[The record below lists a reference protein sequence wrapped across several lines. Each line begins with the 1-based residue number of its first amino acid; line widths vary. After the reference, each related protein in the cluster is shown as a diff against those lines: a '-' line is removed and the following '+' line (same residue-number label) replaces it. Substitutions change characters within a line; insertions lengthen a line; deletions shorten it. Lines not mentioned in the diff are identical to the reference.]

1 MKQPT
6 LSAPANSPKTA
17 TPGPAARAGAAIAEN
32 PTLVLAGVLVIL
44 ILATGAIE
52 PNYLSTGGMRNTLLQ
67 AAPLGILAA
76 AQTILL
82 LSGGI
87 DLSLSMIAASS
98 AYVAANQSPNG
109 AGLAILLGLVVGL
122 VAGTANGIGV
132 ALFRV
137 NPLIMTLAMSGIILG
152 LFTAWTQTI
161 LQGSTRVADFIRL
174 IGGGSFF
181 GNRIP
186 YSVLIWGA
194 IAAFLIWALRRSGW
208 GRLLYAIGDNEV
220 AVRLAGVRVWQV
232 RISAYAMAG
241 LLGAI
246 GGILLGGRNGSVD
259 LQLAN
264 AFLYK
269 VLTLRSNKPCG
280 KKLLPSIAAAVI
292 GGTSIFGG
300 VGGYTGTILGA
311 LILSVLNSM
320 LTFLNVGQAIQQ
332 VVYGLIVLTL
342 AWGYAGLTRRA

>member
-1 MKQPT
+1 MSQPT
-6 LSAPANSPKTA
+6 LSAQPETPKA
-17 TPGPAARAGAAIAEN
+17 GAAGLAARAGAVMAEY
-32 PTLVLAGVLVIL
+32 PTLVLVGVLVIL
-44 ILATGAIE
+44 YLATGAIE
-52 PNYLSTGGMRNTLLQ
+52 PNYLSVSGVRNTLLQ
-67 AAPLGILAA
+67 AAPLGILAG

-82 LSGGI
+82 LAGGV
-87 DLSLSMIAASS
+87 DLSLAMIATAS

-109 AGLAILLGLVVGL
+109 AAIAILLGLVVGL
-122 VAGTANGIGV
+122 LIGTANGVGV
-132 ALFRV
+132 TVFRV

-152 LFTAWTQTI
+152 LFTAWAQTI
-161 LQGSTRVADFIRL
+161 LQGSTRVAEFIGVM
-174 IGGGSFF
+174 GGGSFF

-186 YSVLIWGA
+186 YSVVVWAGVAVILIW
-194 IAAFLIWALRRSGW
+194 LLNRSGW

-232 RISAYAMAG
+232 RISAYTMAG
-241 LLGAI
+241 VLGAI
-246 GGILLGGRNGSVD
+246 GGMLLAGRNGLVD

-264 AFLYK
+264 AFL
-269 VLTLRSNKPCG
+269 
-280 KKLLPSIAAAVI
+280 LPSIAAVVI

-332 VVYGLIVLTL
+332 VVYGAIVLAL
-342 AWGYAGLTRRA
+342 AWGYASLTRRA

>member
-1 MKQPT
+1 MSHST
-6 LSAPANSPKTA
+6 LSAQPERPNPISR
-17 TPGPAARAGAAIAEN
+17 GARLRTRIAEN
-32 PTLVLAGVLVIL
+32 PTIILTGVLIILVLV
-44 ILATGAIE
+44 TGAIE
-52 PNYLSTGGMRNTLLQ
+52 PNYLSVGGMRNTLLQ
-67 AAPLGILAA
+67 AAPLGILAG

-87 DLSLSMIAASS
+87 DLSLAMTATAS
-98 AYVAANQSPNG
+98 AYVTANQSPNG
-109 AGLAILLGLVVGL
+109 VALAILLGLAVGL
-122 VAGTANGIGV
+122 IVGTLNGVGV

-137 NPLIMTLAMSGIILG
+137 NPLIMTLAMSGILLG

-161 LQGSTRVADFIRL
+161 LQGSTRIAAIIRL
-174 IGGGSFF
+174 VGGGSFL
-181 GNRIP
+181 GNRLP
-186 YSVLIWGA
+186 YSVFVWAVIA
-194 IAAFLIWALRRSGW
+194 ILLLWLLRRSGW
-208 GRLLYAIGDNEV
+208 GRLIYAVGDNEV
-220 AVRLAGVRVWQV
+220 AVRLAGVRVWQL
-232 RISAYAMAG
+232 RISAYTVAG

-264 AFLYK
+264 AF
-269 VLTLRSNKPCG
+269 
-280 KKLLPSIAAAVI
+280 LLPSIAAAVI

-332 VVYGLIVLTL
+332 VVYGAIVLAL
-342 AWGYAGLTRRA
+342 AWGYAGLTRRG